1 MKIKRKTRKKKGGT
15 LNKITKRK
23 LDTLGIDVDARGD
36 LTKFEKKVYPEQ
48 YRGYTMKD
56 AINLKTGREFKS
68 MMEKQ
73 IAKNKQQ
80 GGHHLYK
87 RLGVSKYASQKLIRK
102 AFKTL
107 KKKRKANKKV
117 KEAYKILSN
126 KKTRKQYNDRY
137 RKRSRKGGVKKKSL
151 LRADVEL
158 EPNPPKLGIPPRK
171 KEREEISQDRKNF
184 LKTMKSLEDN
194 RLAKPKKHQSKG
206 NLEKR
211 GSTKKSSKWYSRK
224 IPKYRPDITPK
235 GKEEFSKKWQEYIN
249 TVPYENRHLV
259 NRVMR
264 RSGKDP
270 YKMKDY
276 IKYITFNKYAT
287 EQDRKSIKEI
297 KKKEVKKK
305 EEGGL
310 NWDRNSADSA
320 EEKARRRSKRKE
332 KKRKELEALN
342 NRRNKTAQEIINE
355 FRKMKVAEARTDQ
368 PGRGGKRKTR
378 KRKGG
383 NENCYGFRNLED
395 SKLCNEIH
403 LAAQYYNTSHPER
416 LSTGQKIARKIKNRT
431 TRRNRPKPETPR
443 QVAQQK
449 QATFLEF
456 KDKLQPVLAK
466 LKENEDNIRAD
477 LIETI
482 EGPDDPTGE
491 KQRVLEA
498 EYDEA
503 FSKTNEKLM
512 LMKEIN
518 ANLSSDKSLLP
529 EQIIKARNNYNNRGR
544 PPLEEKYNYS
554 NFDVLN

>member
-1 MKIKRKTRKKKGGT
+1 MNVPFRVTLINAHARSGRPVLGDRAGAAAFAAGLKATVLAVEEVQSPSNPQETEIMYVVTFDQPEYWIRRGLNEVSSLTKRWPASFFNTIEDDGVRPPGYVDHNIGDGQNRQADMGGGRRKTRKRRRAGT
-15 LNKITKRK
+15 LNKKTKRK

-87 RLGVSKYASQKLIRK
+87 RLGVSKYASQKQIRK

-126 KKTRKQYNDRY
+126 KKTRKQYNNRY
-137 RKRSRKGGVKKKSL
+137 RK
-151 LRADVEL
+151 A
-158 EPNPPKLGIPPRK
+158 
-171 KEREEISQDRKNF
+171 
-184 LKTMKSLEDN
+184 MK
-194 RLAKPKKHQSKG
+194 
-206 NLEKR
+206 
-211 GSTKKSSKWYSRK
+211 
-224 IPKYRPDITPK
+224 
-235 GKEEFSKKWQEYIN
+235 
-249 TVPYENRHLV
+249 
-259 NRVMR
+259 
-264 RSGKDP
+264 
-270 YKMKDY
+270 
-276 IKYITFNKYAT
+276 
-287 EQDRKSIKEI
+287 
-297 KKKEVKKK
+297 
-305 EEGGL
+305 
-310 NWDRNSADSA
+310 
-320 EEKARRRSKRKE
+320 
-332 KKRKELEALN
+332 
-342 NRRNKTAQEIINE
+342 
-355 FRKMKVAEARTDQ
+355 
-368 PGRGGKRKTR
+368 RGGKRKTR
-378 KRKGG
+378 RRKGG
-383 NENCYGFRNLED
+383 NENCYGFKNPKDLR
-395 SKLCNEIH
+395 LCNEIH
-403 LAAQYYNTSHPER
+403 QAAQYYNTSRPEK

-518 ANLSSDKSLLP
+518 ANLNSDKSPLP
-529 EQIIKARNNYNNRGR
+529 EQIEKARNDYSNRGR
-544 PPLEEKYNYS
+544 VPLAPKHNYS
-554 NFDVLN
+554 NFNVAY